1 MSSDEHP
8 GAPVA
13 SASEVSTF
21 RPAGD
26 SLLTF
31 ADAILARPSAPAPAP
46 ATEVQAYLTFCLQ
59 RAEYGVPIL
68 RSREIVRVGEITR
81 IPEAPPHV
89 RGVLNLRGR
98 VVPIVELR
106 TRLGL
111 PLAALTPQSRVIVVE
126 AYGRLFGLLV
136 DSASRIAKI
145 PTCTIKPAPAEALSA
160 TPDHVTGIAQMG
172 TGLVTLL
179 DLDKLLLLNPTAPQ
193 TSDFAARS
201 DDP

>member
-1 MSSDEHP
+1 
-8 GAPVA
+8 
-13 SASEVSTF
+13 
-21 RPAGD
+21 
-26 SLLTF
+26 
-31 ADAILARPSAPAPAP
+31 
-46 ATEVQAYLTFCLQ
+46 
-59 RAEYGVPIL
+59 
-68 RSREIVRVGEITR
+68 
-81 IPEAPPHV
+81 
-89 RGVLNLRGR
+89 
-98 VVPIVELR
+98 
-106 TRLGL
+106 
-111 PLAALTPQSRVIVVE
+111 VIVVE

>member
-1 MSSDEHP
+1 MNVRARPSLVHRRFP
-8 GAPVA
+8 H
-13 SASEVSTF
+13 SA
-21 RPAGD
+21 PAGD

-59 RAEYGVPIL
+59 RAEFGVPIL

-98 VVPIVELR
+98 VVPVVELR

-111 PLAALTPQSRVIVVE
+111 PVAALTPQSRVIVVE

-136 DSASRIAKI
+136 DRAWLASPRSQ
-145 PTCTIKPAPAEALSA
+145 PAQSSPHRPRLSSA
-160 TPDHVTGIAQMG
+160 TTDHVTGIAQMG
-172 TGLVTLL
+172 TGLITLL
-179 DLDKLLLLNPTAPQ
+179 DLDKVLLLNPTAPQ
-193 TSDFAARS
+193 ASDFAARS

>member
-111 PLAALTPQSRVIVVE
+111 PVAALTPQSRVIV
-126 AYGRLFGLLV
+126 
-136 DSASRIAKI
+136 ASRIAKI